1 MRPQWRCDHSCS
13 WAVPWSFLSVL
24 SDPRMCLVSLVL
36 VIPQSSAGSRG
47 CEWFGMSLLLIY
59 SLCMKSPCA
68 NVAMVGTWVKGM
80 NKWLQVC
87 VHTHPPPQDGTWEG
101 SERKRHL
108 PESWR
113 INRSLPGAWSLE
125 HRKQQVKG
133 RRCEGHRI
141 FGEI

>member
-47 CEWFGMSLLLIY
+47 CEWLWHEPSAHLFTVY
-59 SLCMKSPCA
+59 EVTLCQRCHGG
-68 NVAMVGTWVKGM
+68 NLVKGM

-125 HRKQQVKG
+125 QRKQQVKG